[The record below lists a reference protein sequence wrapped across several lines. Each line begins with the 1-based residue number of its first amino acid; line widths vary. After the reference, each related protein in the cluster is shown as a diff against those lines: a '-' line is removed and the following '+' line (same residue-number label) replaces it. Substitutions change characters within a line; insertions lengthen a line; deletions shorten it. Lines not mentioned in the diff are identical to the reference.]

1 MRTKR
6 SAIRKK
12 KRTRVSIDLRHKGL
26 VTAAEPAKD
35 RDIAS
40 LSPVFRG
47 KLVNVLAA
55 LQGAG
60 KPFQFN
66 EGYRTVDRQQWLYG
80 SGRPE
85 SKPYGRAGQI
95 LTNMDGLKRK
105 SAHQGDGSVGSGCAA
120 DCYPLDANGK
130 VYIPDITDP
139 IWKIYADAV
148 VKEGLEAGY
157 YWEKLK
163 DAPHCEFISKPKA
176 GETRSQKVKGIKG
189 RSVKRIRVTRQL

>member
-1 MRTKR
+1 MQTKR
-6 SAIRKK
+6 RTAKK
-12 KRTRVSIDLRHKGL
+12 KNKTKTAQIDLRQKGL
-26 VTAAEPAKD
+26 VTAAEPPKD
-35 RDIAS
+35 RDLTN
-40 LSPVFRG
+40 LSPDFRG
-47 KLVNVLAA
+47 KLLNVLAA
-55 LQGAG
+55 LQSSG

-80 SGRPE
+80 SGRPQA
-85 SKPYGRAGQI
+85 KPYGRGGHI
-95 LTNMDGLKRK
+95 LTNVDGVIKK
-105 SAHQGDGSVGSGCAA
+105 SAHQGDGSAGSGCAA
-120 DCYPLDANGK
+120 DCYPIDANGK

-176 GETRSQKVKGIKG
+176 DKTRSQKVKMIKS
-189 RSVKRIRVTRQL
+189 RPRKRIRANR